1 MKVQL
6 ERATRAHVQTFAW
19 AELEAEEHELALQLG
34 FVDGEEMYVNLLDQ
48 SREAFALITAP
59 VTQARVIAM
68 MGVLKQGTGLL
79 WMHMAPAFKAAG
91 FGALRVARLLINRLV
106 MDHGELRVDVEAS
119 NPDLVRMADWLGFKL
134 CGPNVEKLGRT
145 FHQCKLRRAA

>member
-1 MKVQL
+1 MKVRL
-6 ERATRAHVQTFAW
+6 EKATRELVQTFAW
-19 AELEAEEHELALQLG
+19 GAVEHAEHVVAVQLG
-34 FVDGEEMYVNLLDQ
+34 FVDAEGMFTELLEG
-48 SREAFALITAP
+48 SREAYALLTDLGP
-59 VTQARVIAM
+59 VPIAM